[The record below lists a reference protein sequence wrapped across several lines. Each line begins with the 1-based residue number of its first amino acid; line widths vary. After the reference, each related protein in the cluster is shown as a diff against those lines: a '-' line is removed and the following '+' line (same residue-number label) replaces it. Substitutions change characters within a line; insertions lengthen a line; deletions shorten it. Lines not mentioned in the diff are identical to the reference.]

1 MHGLAI
7 PSSLGTTQQSCNC
20 NIYTVLS
27 PHLRLHSALPAVNGQ
42 HVQILR
48 GGAQKLSRVVAAKAF
63 EVQTLK
69 LAPLVQGVN
78 RIVKISQQPCA
89 LTATATSSAIGSQPV
104 DFFILG
110 TAGLPAISKQAAAEA
125 ASAAPMP
132 QASSAGA
139 PAVAVEPDVISD
151 HDWKATS
158 FPWPFWVVRRSD
170 RKDECNCELKA
181 VTVRSVATF
190 AWDKQLGDPFVD
202 TIDISVPLMVNSK
215 PLGKG
220 EELVVFWKS
229 KGVKPVSKVTVMTW
243 VEHAV
248 KKAKKS

>member
-1 MHGLAI
+1 M
-7 PSSLGTTQQSCNC
+7 
-20 NIYTVLS
+20 
-27 PHLRLHSALPAVNGQ
+27 NGE

-48 GGAQKLSRVVAAKAF
+48 GGAQKISRVVAANAL

-69 LAPLVQGVN
+69 LAPLVQGAN
-78 RIVKISQQPCA
+78 RIVTSSQQPWA
-89 LTATATSSAIGSQPV
+89 LTATVTGSANCCQPV

-110 TAGLPAISKQAAAEA
+110 SSTLPSITKQAAAEA
-125 ASAAPMP
+125 ASAASMH
-132 QASSAGA
+132 QALSAGA

-229 KGVKPVSKVTVMTW
+229 KGLKPVSKVTVMTW

-248 KKAKKS
+248 KQAKKS